1 MVSRSE
7 DWKVLV
13 KWASDVISLDDIKA
27 ALNWAPKKGD
37 AVAWVEVD
45 AEDNETVEYG
55 IMERELPHGLSA
67 DSPIKVRPAYI
78 SSRGSLIATPNSPE
92 SDISIS
98 AIRQPAAHTE
108 EGGRSTAEALKILRP
123 N

>member
-1 MVSRSE
+1 MGNH
-7 DWKVLV
+7 
-13 KWASDVISLDDIKA
+13 AMMGGAGGGGGGGDVISLDDIKA

-78 SSRGSLIATPNSPE
+78 SSRGSLQVGEGLSEGTGSSGVSRSP
-92 SDISIS
+92 
-98 AIRQPAAHTE
+98 
-108 EGGRSTAEALKILRP
+108 
-123 N
+123 